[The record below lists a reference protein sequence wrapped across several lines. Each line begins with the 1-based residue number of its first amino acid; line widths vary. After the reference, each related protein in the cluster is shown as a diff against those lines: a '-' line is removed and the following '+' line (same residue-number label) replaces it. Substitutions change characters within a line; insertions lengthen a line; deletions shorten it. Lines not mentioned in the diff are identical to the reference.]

1 MHIRLPLK
9 IALSLLLAGCFASA
23 HAAPPDLAQLT
34 FAGAT
39 KKQIIHIP
47 AKAGKYTPKNK
58 VSAQAS
64 WFLVAGEALKA
75 GTQPAEQVIR
85 LYRTAGSTRALLCTI
100 AVKYFP
106 ANGKW
111 LPRYRMEENLM
122 LARTGERLVPMPTGM
137 GEPDLNL
144 MVGTLLPNV
153 EGYYDRIEFGL
164 PLTSVAIDYLE
175 VQ

>member
-1 MHIRLPLK
+1 MPIRLRLK

-39 KKQIIHIP
+39 KKQVIHIP
-47 AKAGKYTPKNK
+47 AKTGKYTPKNK
-58 VSAQAS
+58 GPAQAS
-64 WFLVAGEALKA
+64 WFLIPGEALKA
-75 GTQPAEQVIR
+75 ETQPREQVIR
-85 LYRTAGSTRALLCTI
+85 LYHTTASTRALLCTI
-100 AVKYFP
+100 VVKYFP

-122 LARTGERLVPMPTGM
+122 LARSGDHLVPAPTGM

-164 PLTSVAIDYLE
+164 PLTRVAIDYLE